1 MAIETA
7 HHNIPAA
14 PPKPREY
21 EDIPNPRSDA
31 VDYYTPAQVPV
42 AGTALSE
49 NPPAVFTPL
58 KIRGME
64 MQNRVI
70 VSFFV
75 FGLSTSVQGGV
86 EMEMWC
92 REGNG
97 EGEVEMEMEMEVED
111 GEIELTEAYR

>member
-1 MAIETA
+1 MAIETTA

-21 EDIPNPRSDA
+21 KDIPNPRSDA
-31 VDYYTPAQVPV
+31 VSYYTPAQVPV

-70 VSFFV
+70 VRILFFN
-75 FGLSTSVQGGV
+75 FTWDFWGGRRCV
-86 EMEMWC
+86 GEMSMEGGELEGKREREMEL
-92 REGNG
+92 
-97 EGEVEMEMEMEVED
+97 EMGD
-111 GEIELTEAYR
+111 